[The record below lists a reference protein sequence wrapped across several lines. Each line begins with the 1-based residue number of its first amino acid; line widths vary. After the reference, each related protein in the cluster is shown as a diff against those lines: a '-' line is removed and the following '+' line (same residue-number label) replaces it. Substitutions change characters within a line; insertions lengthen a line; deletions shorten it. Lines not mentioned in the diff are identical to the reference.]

1 MSNRDLL
8 KEAIADA
15 KTIKE
20 TAIANAKVALE
31 EAFAPQL
38 RSMLSAKLEEMEKE
52 DMDEGYDEKMDE
64 AQIEEAKE
72 EEVTEAKEEMDE
84 TITTEAEEMDEE
96 LDLDEILA
104 ELEEGEDKEDMTEAE
119 EMDEAKEEMT
129 EAEDMDEAEEIKEE
143 EDEEVDAEEE
153 MEGEDEDE
161 EIDLEEMSEED
172 LKSFIEDVIADMVE
186 AGELEAGDEF
196 EAEDEEVEGD
206 DEIEIEDEAEEIME
220 GEKEEMDEETL
231 NEEPVSA
238 MAIAAG
244 MASILGASGALAA
257 LQTAHEEGKLG
268 PKAKKVMDFLEKI
281 SSGATAASQ
290 LREEPVSA
298 MAIAAGM
305 ASILGGSYALAL
317 LQQAHEDG
325 KLGPKAK
332 KVMDFLEK
340 ISSGATAASQNL
352 EEKDDMEE
360 MMEEI
365 NSLRAELHEVNL
377 LNAKLLYSNKIFRAK
392 NLKEAQ
398 KVKVLEAFDKA
409 TTVSEVKLVFETLT
423 EEVKET
429 KTVVKENLGSAS
441 RAAGVAPTRK
451 APIVEV
457 NPQVARWQKLAGIK

>member
-72 EEVTEAKEEMDE
+72 EEVTEAKEEIDEAEDMDE
-84 TITTEAEEMDEE
+84 N

-104 ELEEGEDKEDMTEAE
+104 ELEEGEDKEDVKEAE
-119 EMDEAKEEMT
+119 EMDEAKDEMD
-129 EAEDMDEAEEIKEE
+129 EAKEMDEAEEIKEE
-143 EDEEVDAEEE
+143 EDEDVDAEEE

-161 EIDLEEMSEED
+161 EIDLEEMSEDD

-186 AGELEAGDEF
+186 SGELEAGEEF
-196 EAEDEEVEGD
+196 EAEGEEAEGEE
-206 DEIEIEDEAEEIME
+206 EIDIEDETEEIME
-220 GEKEEMDEETL
+220 GEEKEEIDEADAVTGL
-231 NEEPVSA
+231 TDT
-238 MAIAAG
+238 M
-244 MASILGASGALAA
+244 GALAMAAPA
-257 LQTAHEEGKLG
+257 LAAILGLGVAAVKDKLEKGGKEAKDLVSQANAKAKSMEEGEDKDI
-268 PKAKKVMDFLEKI
+268 MDEVN
-281 SSGATAASQ
+281 A
-290 LREEPVSA
+290 
-298 MAIAAGM
+298 
-305 ASILGGSYALAL
+305 
-317 LQQAHEDG
+317 
-325 KLGPKAK
+325 
-332 KVMDFLEK
+332 
-340 ISSGATAASQNL
+340 
-352 EEKDDMEE
+352 
-360 MMEEI
+360 
-365 NSLRAELHEVNL
+365 LRAELHEVNL

-409 TTVSEVKLVFETLT
+409 SNVSEVKLVFETLT

-441 RAAGVAPTRK
+441 KAVGMIVENK
-451 APIVEV
+451 APIVDI